1 VSRRRDLRLLGVLLV
16 LAAAVAPATRWSAPV
31 SAEEQGFRP
40 FLVALLVSDLEA
52 SRRWYEDVLQFRVAE
67 GGILP
72 ASGDTSG
79 VILERTGFRV
89 ELIAR
94 KGSFAASS
102 RLTTDDEP
110 LLRGI
115 KKIAFAVDDLGVV
128 VARASARGSTVVRA
142 LHTSRYAGMRSI
154 ILADPDGNWIQIYD
168 RPAAGPRD

>member
-1 VSRRRDLRLLGVLLV
+1 MSLLGVLLAC
-16 LAAAVAPATRWSAPV
+16 AAAAALATRQPAPV
-31 SAEEQGFRP
+31 SAAAQGFRP
-40 FLVALLVSDLEA
+40 FLAALLVSDLEA
-52 SRRWYEDVLQFRVAE
+52 SRRWYEDVLGFRVAE
-67 GGILP
+67 GGTLP

-79 VILERTGFRV
+79 IILERTGFRL

-102 RLTTDDEP
+102 RLTKDDEP

-128 VARASARGSTVVRA
+128 AARASARGSTVVRA
-142 LHTSRYAGMRSI
+142 MHTSRYAGMRSV

-168 RPAAGPRD
+168 RPATGPGH